1 MKLLIIEDETELA
14 KSIAEYLSEESYL
27 CEFAPTFKEAM
38 QKIENFHYD
47 CILLDIT
54 LPDGNGLTI
63 LEELKKQNK
72 QDGVIIISAKNALDD
87 KIKGLHLGADD
98 YLTKPFHL
106 SELMARIYS
115 LIRRKQFSNSN
126 VIIQNELQIDLLAKT
141 VFVNDQ
147 TIILT
152 KKEFDLLIYF
162 VGNKNRVISKS
173 TLAEHL
179 SGDFADMLDNHDFVY
194 AHVKNL
200 KKKLYDAGCNQYL
213 KTVYGTGYKWE
224 ENSK

>member
-1 MKLLIIEDETELA
+1 MKLLIIEDEIELA
-14 KSIAEYLSEESYL
+14 KSIAEYLSEENYL
-27 CEFAPTFKEAM
+27 CEFASTYKEAI

-54 LPDGNGLTI
+54 LPDGNGLAI
-63 LEELKKQNK
+63 LEGLKEQNK
-72 QDGVIIISAKNALDD
+72 QDGVIIVSAKNALDD

-126 VIIQNELQIDLLAKT
+126 VIKQNELQIDLLAKT
-141 VFVNDQ
+141 VSVNDQ
-147 TIILT
+147 TIVLT

-200 KKKLYDAGCNQYL
+200 KKKLYDAGCDQYL

-224 ENSK
+224 ETSK

>member
-1 MKLLIIEDETELA
+1 MKILIIEDETELA
-14 KSIAEYLSEESYL
+14 RSISEYLSGENYI
-27 CEFAPTFKEAM
+27 CEFAPTFSEAM
-38 QKIENFHYD
+38 EKVEAFQYD
-47 CILLDIT
+47 CILLDIM
-54 LPDGNGLTI
+54 LPDGSGLAI
-63 LEELKKQNK
+63 LEELKRQNK

-87 KIKGLHLGADD
+87 KIKGLQLGADD

-115 LIRRKQFSNSN
+115 IIRRKQFNNSN
-126 VIIQNELQIDLLAKT
+126 VVKQNELEIDLLAKT
-141 VFVNDQ
+141 VTINNQ

-162 VGNKNRVISKS
+162 IGNKNKVISKS

-200 KKKLYDAGCNQYL
+200 KKKLYDAGCDHYL

-224 ENSK
+224 NI